1 MNNHPSSIDFRSQ
14 YPTAIVVTSVSLAI
28 ILLSALFSTPRPQ
41 AIANQPWRVELLI
54 GIFAIPFFVWVY
66 KKEGGNYISVDRSNF
81 RFAVI
86 CTLLFIL
93 WSGISAVWA
102 PLPLTALFQ
111 TLVWAIY
118 AAIFAVFLQ
127 LLRANAG
134 IKVIL
139 ATFSIAGGILG
150 LLAIVD
156 FISITDFSVAQGIIR
171 VRYAKFAEL
180 ALTAA
185 PLICIASIY
194 ARGRIA
200 SIGTAII
207 WMLAWLAVMLSLSKG
222 AFVAGIAAHFIL
234 FGGCVLFSQKA
245 FRRKILVRATIWL
258 AFTIVVQIAFSAFS
272 SIPATADYISGKA
285 DKTRDTS
292 MFRVYVWQVG
302 TKMAA
307 DHWFLGVGSGNFGVA
322 FNGSRAAFAAAK
334 PNDRAPEYGQDYMF
348 ERAHNEVLQIFAELG
363 IVGILLFAA
372 VFGCFIFLAVKVFIR
387 KRFKLSP
394 ILWAAI
400 AGVSG
405 FAISSMVSSFSFRAA
420 QNGVIF
426 VMVIAVAVYEL
437 TKAGIRSIASAST
450 ANSTRTFFVPSL
462 IAALLLSA
470 FAAPKAIAE
479 YYLYQAER
487 TVDAEAA
494 AGLFR
499 TALQFDPDN
508 ASAYYY
514 FANRSNFDSDNET
527 AAKMLR
533 IGIDKGIGVTVT
545 YSLLA
550 KYQLLSGDVAAAEQ
564 TLAEAV
570 RIFPN
575 SVFMRVRFATF
586 LSDQGKI
593 AEADREMDF
602 ARSINARQANG
613 WQILIQKGSTVA
625 FYAANKDANLAPP
638 VELVP
643 ENAVFEYLDKPPSN

>member
-1 MNNHPSSIDFRSQ
+1 MRSQ
-14 YPTAIVVTSVSLAI
+14 NQVPITLASVLLAI
-28 ILLSALFSTPRPQ
+28 ILLSSLFSTPRPQ

-54 GIFAIPFFVWVY
+54 GIFAIPFCVWVY
-66 KKEGGNYISVDRSNF
+66 KKAGGTHISLERSNF
-81 RFAVI
+81 RFAII
-86 CTLLFIL
+86 CTFLFVL

-118 AAIFAVFLQ
+118 AAIFAAFLQ
-127 LLRANAG
+127 LLRANTG
-134 IKVIL
+134 IRVIL
-139 ATFSIAGGILG
+139 ATFSITGGILG
-150 LLAIVD
+150 LVAIVD
-156 FISITDFSVAQGIIR
+156 FASITDFSIAQGIIR

-194 ARGRIA
+194 ARGRSS

-207 WMLAWLAVMLSLSKG
+207 WLLTWLAVMLSLSKG

-234 FGGCVLFSQKA
+234 FGGSILFANKA
-245 FRRKILVRATIWL
+245 FRRNVLVRATIWL
-258 AFTIVVQIAFSAFS
+258 VFTIVVQVAFSAFS
-272 SIPATADYISGKA
+272 TIPSTADYISGKA

-322 FNGSRAAFAAAK
+322 FNGSRAAFAAAR
-334 PNDRAPEYGQDYMF
+334 PDDRTPEYGQDYMF

-363 IVGILLFAA
+363 IVGIVLFTG
-372 VFGCFIFLAVKVFIR
+372 VFGSFVFLAVKVFIR
-387 KRFKLSP
+387 KQFKLSP
-394 ILWAAI
+394 MLWAAI

-405 FAISSMVSSFSFRAA
+405 FAISSMVSSFSFRAV
-420 QNGVIF
+420 QNGIVF
-426 VMVIAVAVYEL
+426 VMVIAVAVNEL
-437 TKAGIRSIASAST
+437 TKDGTRSIVSAST
-450 ANSTRTFFVPSL
+450 ANSTQTFFVPSI
-462 IAALLLSA
+462 IAAVLLTV
-470 FAAPKAIAE
+470 FAAPKAVAE
-479 YYLYQAER
+479 YYLYRAER

-499 TALQFDPDN
+499 TALQLDPDN

-514 FANRSNFDSDNET
+514 FANRSYFDSDNET

-550 KYQLLSGDVAAAEQ
+550 KFQLPSGDATATEQ

-586 LSDQGKI
+586 LSDQRKQ
-593 AEADREMDF
+593 AEADREMEF
-602 ARSINARQANG
+602 ARSIDAGQANG
-613 WQILIQKGSTVA
+613 WQILIQKGSTAA
-625 FYAANKDANLAPP
+625 FYAAKQDANIDPP
-638 VELVP
+638 AELIP
-643 ENAVFEYLDKPPSN
+643 ENAVYEYIDKPPLN